1 MAERQSSCGI
11 TMKLVRR
18 RFLHL
23 AASAAALLAVSRIA
37 LALDY
42 PARPVRII
50 DGFPPGGASD
60 IVARLTAQWLS
71 QRLHQ
76 QFIVENRPGAS
87 SNIAA
92 EEVVQAPADGYT
104 LLLVTATNAIN
115 ATLYDHLSFNFIR
128 DVAPVAGIV
137 RVPNVMVINPSVPA
151 DTVPAFIAYAK
162 ANPGKIN
169 MASGGV
175 GTPVHVAGE
184 LFKAMAGVNLVHV
197 PYHGDAPAL
206 VDLVGG
212 QVQVMFDLLS
222 ASIAFI
228 RSGKLRALAVTT
240 ATRSQALPNVP
251 TIAEFLP
258 GYEASSWEALGAP
271 RGTPS
276 EIVGRL
282 NKEINAGFADPT
294 FTARLADFGGVPLA
308 GSPADFGKF
317 MAAETEKWGK
327 VIKFAGIKAD

>member
-1 MAERQSSCGI
+1 
-11 TMKLVRR
+11 MKLPRR
-18 RFLHL
+18 NFLYS
-23 AASAAALLAVSRIA
+23 AIGAAAMPAMSRAA

-60 IVARLTAQWLS
+60 IVARLSGQWLS
-71 QRLHQ
+71 RRLDQ

-92 EEVVQAPADGYT
+92 EEVVQAPADGYA

-128 DVAPVAGIV
+128 DVAPVAGVV

-175 GTPVHVAGE
+175 GTPPHVAGE
-184 LFKAMAGVNLVHV
+184 LFKAMAGINMVHV

-251 TIAEFLP
+251 TVAEFLP
-258 GYEASSWEALGAP
+258 GYEASSWEGLGAP
-271 RGTPS
+271 KGTPS

-294 FTARLADFGGVPLA
+294 FTARLADFGGTPLA
-308 GSPADFGKF
+308 GSPADFGRLV
-317 MAAETEKWGK
+317 AEEIEKWAK
-327 VIKFAGIKAD
+327 VIKFANIKAE

>member
-1 MAERQSSCGI
+1 V
-11 TMKLVRR
+11 KLPRR
-18 RFLHL
+18 NFLYS
-23 AASAAALLAVSRIA
+23 AIGAAAVPAVSRVA
-37 LALDY
+37 LALEY
-42 PARPVRII
+42 PTRPARII

-60 IVARLTAQWLS
+60 VVARLTAQWLS
-71 QRLHQ
+71 RRFQQ

-92 EEVVQAPADGYT
+92 EEVVQAHADGYT

-115 ATLYDHLSFNFIR
+115 ATLYDHLTFNFIR

-137 RVPNVMVINPSVPA
+137 RVPNVMVINPSVPV

-169 MASGGV
+169 MASGGI
-175 GTPVHVAGE
+175 GTPVHIAGE

-206 VDLVGG
+206 VDLAGG

-240 ATRSQALPNVP
+240 ATRSEALPNVP
-251 TIAEFLP
+251 TVAEFLP
-258 GYEASSWEALGAP
+258 GYEASSWEGLGAP
-271 RGTPS
+271 KGTPS

-282 NKEINAGFADPT
+282 NKEINAGFADPA
-294 FTARLADFGGVPLA
+294 FTERLADFGGVPLA
-308 GSPADFGKF
+308 GSPADFGKLL
-317 MAAETEKWGK
+317 ADETEKWAK
-327 VIKFAGIKAD
+327 VIKFANIKPE

>member
-1 MAERQSSCGI
+1 
-11 TMKLVRR
+11 MKLPRR
-18 RFLHL
+18 NFLYS
-23 AASAAALLAVSRIA
+23 AIGAAAMPAMSRVA

-60 IVARLTAQWLS
+60 IVARLSGQWLS
-71 QRLHQ
+71 RRLDQ

-92 EEVVQAPADGYT
+92 EEVVQAPADGYA

-128 DVAPVAGIV
+128 DVAPVAGVV

-175 GTPVHVAGE
+175 GTPPHVAGE
-184 LFKAMAGVNLVHV
+184 LFKAMAGINMVHV

-251 TIAEFLP
+251 TVAEFLP
-258 GYEASSWEALGAP
+258 GYEASSWEGLGAP
-271 RGTPS
+271 KGTPS

-294 FTARLADFGGVPLA
+294 FTARLADFGGTPLA
-308 GSPADFGKF
+308 GSPADFGRLV
-317 MAAETEKWGK
+317 AEEIEKWAK
-327 VIKFAGIKAD
+327 VIKFANIKAE

>member
-1 MAERQSSCGI
+1 MV
-11 TMKLVRR
+11 KLPRR
-18 RFLHL
+18 RFLRL
-23 AASAAALLAVSRIA
+23 TAGAATLPALPRIA
-37 LALDY
+37 SALDY
-42 PARPVRII
+42 PTRPVRII

-60 IVARLTAQWLS
+60 LVARLTAQWLS

-92 EEVVQAPADGYT
+92 EEVVQARADGYT

-128 DVAPVAGIV
+128 DVAPVAGVV

-162 ANPGKIN
+162 ANPGRIN
-169 MASGGV
+169 MASV

-184 LFKAMAGVNLVHV
+184 LFKTMAGVNLVHV

-240 ATRSQALPNVP
+240 ATRSEALPNVP

-258 GYEASSWEALGAP
+258 GYEATSWEGLGAP
-271 RGTPS
+271 KGTPS

-294 FTARLADFGGVPLA
+294 FTARLTDFGGVPLA
-308 GSPADFGKF
+308 GSPADFSQLV
-317 MAAETEKWGK
+317 AEETEKWAK
-327 VIKFAGIKAD
+327 VIKFADIKPE

>member
-1 MAERQSSCGI
+1 VI
-11 TMKLVRR
+11 RR
-18 RFLHL
+18 
-23 AASAAALLAVSRIA
+23 
-37 LALDY
+37 
-42 PARPVRII
+42 PARPV
-50 DGFPPGGASD
+50 
-60 IVARLTAQWLS
+60 
-71 QRLHQ
+71 
-76 QFIVENRPGAS
+76 
-87 SNIAA
+87 
-92 EEVVQAPADGYT
+92 
-104 LLLVTATNAIN
+104 
-115 ATLYDHLSFNFIR
+115 
-128 DVAPVAGIV
+128 AGVV

-184 LFKAMAGVNLVHV
+184 LFKTMAGVDLVHV

-206 VDLVGG
+206 VDLIGG

-240 ATRSQALPNVP
+240 ATRSEALPNVP
-251 TIAEFLP
+251 TVAEFLP

-271 RGTPS
+271 KGTPS

-282 NKEINAGFADPT
+282 NKEINAGLTDPT
-294 FTARLADFGGVPLA
+294 FTARLADFGGVPLV
-308 GSPADFGKF
+308 GSPADFGKLV
-317 MAAETEKWGK
+317 AEETEKWAK
-327 VIKFAGIKAD
+327 VVKFANIKPE

>member
-1 MAERQSSCGI
+1 MGLS
-11 TMKLVRR
+11 RR
-18 RFLHL
+18 RFFHL
-23 AASAAALLAVSRIA
+23 VAGSVVPAAVSSTAR
-37 LALDY
+37 ALDY
-42 PARPVRII
+42 PTRPVRII

-71 QRLHQ
+71 RRLHQ

-128 DVAPVAGIV
+128 DVAPVAGVV

-175 GTPVHVAGE
+175 GTPPHVAGE
-184 LFKAMAGVNLVHV
+184 LFKAMAGINMVHV

-222 ASIAFI
+222 ASIVFI

-251 TIAEFLP
+251 TIGEFLP
-258 GYEASSWEALGAP
+258 GYEASSWEGLGAP
-271 RGTPS
+271 KGTPS

-282 NKEINAGFADPT
+282 NEEINVGFADPT

-308 GSPADFGKF
+308 GSPADFGNLL
-317 MAAETEKWGK
+317 ADEINKWAK
-327 VIKFAGIKAD
+327 VIKFANIKIE

>member
-1 MAERQSSCGI
+1 
-11 TMKLVRR
+11 MKLPRR
-18 RFLHL
+18 QFLRL
-23 AASAAALLAVSRIA
+23 TAGAATVPPLPRIA
-37 LALDY
+37 SALDY
-42 PARPVRII
+42 PTRPVRII

-60 IVARLTAQWLS
+60 MVARLSAQWLS
-71 QRLHQ
+71 RRLHQ
-76 QFIVENRPGAS
+76 QFIVENRPGAG

-92 EEVVQAPADGYT
+92 EAVVQAPADGYT
-104 LLLVTATNAIN
+104 LLLITATNAIN

-128 DVAPVAGIV
+128 DVAPVAGVV

-240 ATRSQALPNVP
+240 ATRSEALPNVP
-251 TIAEFLP
+251 TVAEFLP
-258 GYEASSWEALGAP
+258 GYEASSWEGLGAP
-271 RGTPS
+271 KGTPS

-282 NKEINAGFADPT
+282 NEEINAGFADPT
-294 FTARLADFGGVPLA
+294 FTARLTDFGGMPLS
-308 GSPADFGKF
+308 GSPADFGNF
-317 MAAETEKWGK
+317 LADEIRKWAK
-327 VIKFAGIKAD
+327 VITFANIKIE

>member
-1 MAERQSSCGI
+1 ME
-11 TMKLVRR
+11 LPRR
-18 RFLHL
+18 TFLHL
-23 AASAAALLAVSRIA
+23 AAGVAALPVLPRTA

-42 PARPVRII
+42 PTRPVRII
-50 DGFPPGGASD
+50 VGFPPGGAAD

-76 QFIVENRPGAS
+76 RFIVENRPGAS

-92 EEVVQAPADGYT
+92 EAVVQAPADGYT

-137 RVPNVMVINPSVPA
+137 RVPNVMVINPSIPV

-169 MASGGV
+169 MASGGI

-212 QVQVMFDLLS
+212 QVQLMFDLLS

-251 TIAEFLP
+251 TVAEFLP
-258 GYEASSWEALGAP
+258 GYEASSWEALAAP
-271 RGTPS
+271 KGTPS
-276 EIVGRL
+276 EIVGKL
-282 NKEINAGFADPT
+282 NREINAGFADPT
-294 FTARLADFGGVPLA
+294 FTARLADFGGTPLV
-308 GSPADFGKF
+308 GSAADFGILL
-317 MAAETEKWGK
+317 ADETAKWAK
-327 VIKFAGIKAD
+327 VIKSANIKPQ

>member
-1 MAERQSSCGI
+1 MVKLPRRQ
-11 TMKLVRR
+11 
-18 RFLHL
+18 FLRL
-23 AASAAALLAVSRIA
+23 TAGAATLPALPRIA
-37 LALDY
+37 SALDY
-42 PARPVRII
+42 PTRPVRII
-50 DGFPPGGASD
+50 VGFPPGGAAD
-60 IVARLTAQWLS
+60 TVARLTAQWLS
-71 QRLHQ
+71 QRFHQ

-87 SNIAA
+87 SNIATEA
-92 EEVVQAPADGYT
+92 VVQAPADGYT
-104 LLLVTATNAIN
+104 LLLITATNAIN

-128 DVAPVAGIV
+128 DVAPVASVV

-151 DTVPAFIAYAK
+151 DTVPKFIAYAK

-184 LFKAMAGVNLVHV
+184 LFKTMAGVNLVHV

-206 VDLVGG
+206 VDLIGG

-222 ASIAFI
+222 ASIGFI

-240 ATRSQALPNVP
+240 ATRSEALPNVP
-251 TIAEFLP
+251 TVAEFLP

-271 RGTPS
+271 KGTPS

-308 GSPADFGKF
+308 GSPDDFGKLV
-317 MAAETEKWGK
+317 ADETEKWAK
-327 VIKFAGIKAD
+327 VIKFADIKPE

>member
-1 MAERQSSCGI
+1 
-11 TMKLVRR
+11 MKLLRR
-18 RFLHL
+18 KFLHL
-23 AASAAALLAVSRIA
+23 AASAAALPAVSRIA
-37 LALDY
+37 SALDY

-71 QRLHQ
+71 RRLHQ

-104 LLLVTATNAIN
+104 LLLVTATNAAN

-137 RVPNVMVINPSVPA
+137 RVPNVIVINPSVPA

-169 MASGGV
+169 MASGGI

-251 TIAEFLP
+251 TVAEFLP
-258 GYEASSWEALGAP
+258 GYEASSWEGLGAP
-271 RGTPS
+271 KGTPS
-276 EIVGRL
+276 EIVARL
-282 NKEINAGFADPT
+282 NKEINTGFADPT
-294 FTARLADFGGVPLA
+294 FTARLADFGGAPLA
-308 GSPADFGKF
+308 GSPADFGNF
-317 MAAETEKWGK
+317 IAVETEKWGK
-327 VIKFAGIKAD
+327 VMKFAGIKAD

>member
-1 MAERQSSCGI
+1 
-11 TMKLVRR
+11 MKLPRR
-18 RFLHL
+18 AFLHL
-23 AASAAALLAVSRIA
+23 AAGATAVPALPRVAC
-37 LALDY
+37 ALDY
-42 PARPVRII
+42 PTRPVRII

-76 QFIVENRPGAS
+76 HFIVENRPGAA

-92 EEVVQAPADGYT
+92 ETVVRADADGYT

-128 DVAPVAGIV
+128 DLAPVAGIV

-175 GTPVHVAGE
+175 GTPVHIAGE
-184 LFKAMAGVNLVHV
+184 LFKATAGVNLVHV

-212 QVQVMFDLLS
+212 HVQVMFDLLS
-222 ASIAFI
+222 ASIGFI

-240 ATRSQALPNVP
+240 ATRSDALPNVP
-251 TIAEFLP
+251 TVGEFLS
-258 GYEASSWEALGAP
+258 GYEASSWEALAAP
-271 RGTPS
+271 RDTPG
-276 EIVGRL
+276 EIIGRL
-282 NKEINAGFADPT
+282 NEEINAAFVDPT
-294 FTARLADFGGVPLA
+294 FIARLADFGGVPLA

-317 MAAETEKWGK
+317 FADESKKWAK
-327 VIKFAGIKAD
+327 VIKFANIKPE

>member
-1 MAERQSSCGI
+1 ME
-11 TMKLVRR
+11 LPRR
-18 RFLHL
+18 TFLHL
-23 AASAAALLAVSRIA
+23 AAGVAALPVLPRTA

-42 PARPVRII
+42 PTRPVRII
-50 DGFPPGGASD
+50 VGFPPGGAAD

-76 QFIVENRPGAS
+76 RFIVENRPGAS

-92 EEVVQAPADGYT
+92 EAVVQAPADGYT

-137 RVPNVMVINPSVPA
+137 RVPNVMVINPSIPA

-169 MASGGV
+169 MASGGI

-212 QVQVMFDLLS
+212 QVQLMFDLLS

-251 TIAEFLP
+251 TVAEFLP
-258 GYEASSWEALGAP
+258 GYEASSWEALAAP
-271 RGTPS
+271 KGTPS
-276 EIVGRL
+276 EIVGKL
-282 NKEINAGFADPT
+282 NREINAGFADPT
-294 FTARLADFGGVPLA
+294 FTARLADFGGTPLV
-308 GSPADFGKF
+308 GSAADFGILL
-317 MAAETEKWGK
+317 ADETAKWAK
-327 VIKFAGIKAD
+327 VIKSANIKPQ